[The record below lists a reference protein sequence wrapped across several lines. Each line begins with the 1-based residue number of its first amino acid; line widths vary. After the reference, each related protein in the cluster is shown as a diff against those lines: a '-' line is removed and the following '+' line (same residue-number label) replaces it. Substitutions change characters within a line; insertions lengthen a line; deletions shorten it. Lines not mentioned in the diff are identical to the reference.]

1 MKKLSAIFVALL
13 LVAVSAVSAFAAG
26 INDNEQKVLDELKT
40 SVKMQGTEMY
50 LPEAYVNQAENFF
63 NTLKIRLI
71 RFSPLSRAARPSL
84 RLQAQRILLIAQ
96 LLRRR
101 SS

>member
-40 SVKMQGTEMY
+40 SVKMQGTEMFSIFILSKIWKLY
-50 LPEAYVNQAENFF
+50 IMRLMAYYRQNN
-63 NTLKIRLI
+63 
-71 RFSPLSRAARPSL
+71 
-84 RLQAQRILLIAQ
+84 
-96 LLRRR
+96 
-101 SS
+101 